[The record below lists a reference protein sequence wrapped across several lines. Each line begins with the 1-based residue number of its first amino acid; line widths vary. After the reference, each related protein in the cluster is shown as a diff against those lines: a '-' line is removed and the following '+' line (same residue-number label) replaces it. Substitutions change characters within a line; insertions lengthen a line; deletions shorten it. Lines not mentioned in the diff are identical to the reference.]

1 MKCSMIENRLDEY
14 DSGDLSSELSEL
26 MDGHIKGC
34 ADCQELVEEHRR
46 YRQLMSGFEAP
57 EAAPGQMARLLRH
70 ATIEGQRSELHR
82 HGRQSFVKGFA
93 MASSIA
99 LAVVLAWQALLPSP
113 LPGIE
118 QTDLTAVAIEPVQA
132 TEITVVI
139 NVPANMTG
147 ANLALS
153 LPEGIRL
160 EGLEEYASVAWPVDL
175 DKGANV
181 LTLPVTVSGA
191 EPLPEQLY
199 IAATIEYQDKVKVF
213 QLPVQLTVGDAASPE
228 LGLYSNSISSNRYHI

>member
-1 MKCSMIENRLDEY
+1 MKCSMIEKRLDEY
-14 DSGDLSSELSEL
+14 DSGELSDELSEL
-26 MDGHIKGC
+26 MDGHIHDC
-34 ADCQELVEEHRR
+34 ADCQGLVEEHRR

-70 ATIEGQRSELHR
+70 ATIEGQRSELNR

-99 LAVVLAWQALLPSP
+99 LAAVFGWQVLLPSQSP
-113 LPGIE
+113 AIQESELA
-118 QTDLTAVAIEPVQA
+118 TVTAPVQA

-139 NVPANMTG
+139 NVPADMTG

-153 LPEGIRL
+153 LPAGIRL

-181 LTLPVTVSGA
+181 LTLPVTVTGEA
-191 EPLPEQLY
+191 PLPEQLY
-199 IAATIEYQDKVKVF
+199 IAATIEYQDNVKAF
-213 QLPVQLTVGDAASPE
+213 QLPVQVTRGGASSPE
-228 LGLYSNSISSNRYHI
+228 LGLITKTNSSNRYHI